1 MLLLFS
7 FPFIIKANRKEIG
20 FMVHSEVLF
29 LELIRLYQIFTDIDK
44 VDMESLEQAFN
55 SLIYLCSKHTDIPVE
70 MDFWEELQ
78 RLEENYDDLFF
89 VDEDGVGFKDYDAL
103 TMHNIIFEQIQD
115 EATELD
121 QEIDSIIQNF
131 IIYQDLHIPIPF
143 NEYEYLFQINSNII
157 FYHLVLANKESNN
170 TCQLKDAKLLKFFTE
185 LLDYHLLLLDEEDYI
200 KVNSILTY
208 YNQKYLSDNMFHNA
222 NWHVAM
228 FGNNVAP
235 LYYDRVFRSLN
246 EEIVLEDYQDE
257 ENELDNLIEF
267 DDTEYLDEQNYFISI
282 YTFRLEEFL
291 PAVTD
296 KRVRE
301 LLNVRKH
308 LLMTINS
315 DMENDY
321 AETGTIDIS
330 KMPKTDESLFTNDSF
345 SSFYSIVLE
354 RIQDLNCLD
363 RNITSEKYASMIMSA
378 IFIRTFL
385 DLSIDKEKEQEI
397 ARQITSRD
405 FYKQTS
411 YSTASFLIDNIIFY
425 QNGLGLQRRNNS

>member
-1 MLLLFS
+1 
-7 FPFIIKANRKEIG
+7 
-20 FMVHSEVLF
+20 MVHSEVLF
-29 LELIRLYQIFTDIDK
+29 LKLIHLYQIFTDETK
-44 VDMESLEQAFN
+44 VDIESLEQAFN
-55 SLIYLCSKHTDIPVE
+55 SLVYLCSNHTDIPVE
-70 MDFWEELQ
+70 LDFLEELKK
-78 RLEENYDDLFF
+78 LEENYDDLFLIDDDF
-89 VDEDGVGFKDYDAL
+89 VGFKDYDAL
-103 TMHNIIFEQIQD
+103 TMHIMIFEQIQD

-228 FGNNVAP
+228 FGNNIAP

-282 YTFRLEEFL
+282 YTFRLAEFL

>member
-1 MLLLFS
+1 
-7 FPFIIKANRKEIG
+7 
-20 FMVHSEVLF
+20 MVHSEVLF
-29 LELIRLYQIFTDIDK
+29 LKLIHLYQIFTDETK
-44 VDMESLEQAFN
+44 VDIESLEQAFN
-55 SLIYLCSKHTDIPVE
+55 SLVYLCSNHTDIPVE
-70 MDFWEELQ
+70 LDFLEELKK
-78 RLEENYDDLFF
+78 LEENYDDLFLIDDDF
-89 VDEDGVGFKDYDAL
+89 VGFKDYDAL
-103 TMHNIIFEQIQD
+103 TMHIMIFEQIQD

-170 TCQLKDAKLLKFFTE
+170 TCQLKDAKLLKFFTD

-282 YTFRLEEFL
+282 YTFRLAEFL

>member
-1 MLLLFS
+1 
-7 FPFIIKANRKEIG
+7 
-20 FMVHSEVLF
+20 MVHSEVLF
-29 LELIRLYQIFTDIDK
+29 LKLIHLYQIFTDETK
-44 VDMESLEQAFN
+44 VDIESLEQAFN
-55 SLIYLCSKHTDIPVE
+55 SLVYLCSNHTDIPVE
-70 MDFWEELQ
+70 LDFLEELKK
-78 RLEENYDDLFF
+78 LEENYDDLFLIDDDF
-89 VDEDGVGFKDYDAL
+89 VGFKDYDAL
-103 TMHNIIFEQIQD
+103 TMHIMIFEQIQD

-228 FGNNVAP
+228 FGNNIAP

-267 DDTEYLDEQNYFISI
+267 DDTEYLDEQNYFISV

>member
-1 MLLLFS
+1 
-7 FPFIIKANRKEIG
+7 
-20 FMVHSEVLF
+20 MVHSEVLF
-29 LELIRLYQIFTDIDK
+29 LKLIHLYQIFTDETK
-44 VDMESLEQAFN
+44 VDIESLEQAFN
-55 SLIYLCSKHTDIPVE
+55 SLVYLCSNHTDIPVE
-70 MDFWEELQ
+70 LDFLEELKK
-78 RLEENYDDLFF
+78 LEENYDDLFLIDDDF
-89 VDEDGVGFKDYDAL
+89 VGFKDYDAL
-103 TMHNIIFEQIQD
+103 TMHIMIFEQVQD

-308 LLMTINS
+308 LLMAINS

>member
-1 MLLLFS
+1 
-7 FPFIIKANRKEIG
+7 
-20 FMVHSEVLF
+20 MVHSEVLF
-29 LELIRLYQIFTDIDK
+29 LKLIHLYQIFTDETK
-44 VDMESLEQAFN
+44 VDIESLEQAFN
-55 SLIYLCSKHTDIPVE
+55 SLVYLCSNHTDIPVE
-70 MDFWEELQ
+70 LDFLEELKK
-78 RLEENYDDLFF
+78 LEENYDDLFLIDDDF
-89 VDEDGVGFKDYDAL
+89 VGFKDYDAL
-103 TMHNIIFEQIQD
+103 TMHIMIFEQIQD

-228 FGNNVAP
+228 FGNNIAP

-308 LLMTINS
+308 LLMAINS

-385 DLSIDKEKEQEI
+385 DLSIDKEREQEI

>member
-1 MLLLFS
+1 
-7 FPFIIKANRKEIG
+7 
-20 FMVHSEVLF
+20 MVHSEVLF
-29 LELIRLYQIFTDIDK
+29 LKLIHLYQIFTDETK
-44 VDMESLEQAFN
+44 VDIESLEQAFN
-55 SLIYLCSKHTDIPVE
+55 SLVYLCSNHTDIPVE
-70 MDFWEELQ
+70 LDFLEELKK
-78 RLEENYDDLFF
+78 LEENYDDLFLIDDDF
-89 VDEDGVGFKDYDAL
+89 VGFKDYDAL
-103 TMHNIIFEQIQD
+103 TMHIIIFEQIQD

-282 YTFRLEEFL
+282 YTFRLAEFL

-308 LLMTINS
+308 LLMAINS

>member
-1 MLLLFS
+1 
-7 FPFIIKANRKEIG
+7 
-20 FMVHSEVLF
+20 MVHSEVLF
-29 LELIRLYQIFTDIDK
+29 LKLIHLYQIFTDETK
-44 VDMESLEQAFN
+44 VDIESLEQAFN
-55 SLIYLCSKHTDIPVE
+55 SLVYLCSNHTDIPVE
-70 MDFWEELQ
+70 LDFLEELKK
-78 RLEENYDDLFF
+78 LEENYDDLFLIDDDF
-89 VDEDGVGFKDYDAL
+89 VGFKDYDAL
-103 TMHNIIFEQIQD
+103 TMHIMIFEQIQD

-228 FGNNVAP
+228 FGNNIAP

-385 DLSIDKEKEQEI
+385 DLSIDKEREQEI